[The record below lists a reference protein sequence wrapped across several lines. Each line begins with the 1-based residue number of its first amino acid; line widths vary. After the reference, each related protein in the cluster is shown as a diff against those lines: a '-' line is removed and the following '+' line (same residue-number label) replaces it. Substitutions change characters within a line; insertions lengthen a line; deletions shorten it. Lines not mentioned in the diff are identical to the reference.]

1 MHPALVSQALK
12 RVLLRTIAAASGPYF
27 GDEPVDIPGTPDD
40 YACPPVP
47 VYLDGELATVDLG
60 DATGPDIVI
69 GETSGAEQ
77 GTSGTTM
84 RILKLAVY
92 LTTPRDELQIP
103 GLRQELEERLNGVLL
118 GTAPD
123 DPTPG
128 PRQHP
133 LAAKMQAQAD
143 VSPALD
149 IRIYDLP
156 ADGEPVKQ
164 EPQIDP
170 SSDAVVTV
178 WQFMV
183 IAGS

>member
-1 MHPALVSQALK
+1 MHPSLVSESLK

-27 GDEPVDIPGTPDD
+27 GDEPVAIPGTPDD
-40 YACPPVP
+40 YPCPPVP

-60 DATGPDIVI
+60 DSTGPDILI
-69 GETSGAEQ
+69 AETSGAEQ

-84 RILKLAVY
+84 RTLKLAVY
-92 LTTPRDELQIP
+92 LTTPREEVQIP
-103 GLRQELEERLNGVLL
+103 GLRAELVARLNGVLL

-143 VSPALD
+143 ESPALD
-149 IRIYDLP
+149 VRIYDL
-156 ADGEPVKQ
+156 AAEGEPVKQ

-170 SSDAVVTV
+170 GSDAVVDV

-183 IAGS
+183 IAGA